1 MSETTCWYS
10 ENQRGDDYELI
21 IECSL
26 IKHNDWL
33 CKNAQRTQQ
42 AHKNSDKQTKADL

>member
-10 ENQRGDDYELI
+10 KNQRGDGYELI
-21 IECSL
+21 IECLS
-26 IKHNDWL
+26 IKNNDWL

-42 AHKNSDKQTKADL
+42 ANRKSDKQTKADL